1 MTIYSISMCG
11 QKTLR
16 WRCGTELVQAYRP
29 HKTSS
34 MRMRYEA
41 HPAIYFWWTAH
52 TRKAGDVNRIRTIL
66 PDLVSRA
73 HQVYTDMPTNILPHS
88 LTAQFLSGSSNW
100 RSEGFPKVLDTIK
113 QTAVQPLRPTM
124 NNLRLF
130 KSEAEIR
137 NMRKA
142 GQASA
147 RAFTEAMRKGFGTER
162 ELWAFLDYRF
172 KMLGCDGSAYVPV
185 VAGGK
190 VRLNV
195 GALRRLLMVPECVKH
210 TLCPQR

>member
-1 MTIYSISMCG
+1 
-11 QKTLR
+11 
-16 WRCGTELVQAYRP
+16 
-29 HKTSS
+29 
-34 MRMRYEA
+34 
-41 HPAIYFWWTAH
+41 
-52 TRKAGDVNRIRTIL
+52 
-66 PDLVSRA
+66 
-73 HQVYTDMPTNILPHS
+73 
-88 LTAQFLSGSSNW
+88 
-100 RSEGFPKVLDTIK
+100 
-113 QTAVQPLRPTM
+113 M

-147 RAFTEAMRKGFGTER
+147 RAFTEAMRKEFKTEK

-190 VRLNV
+190 VRPNV
-195 GALRRLLMVPECVKH
+195 DALMRLLTVPECVKH
-210 TLCPQR
+210 TLCPQRQCLEVIYPHHILSASFSNPSIAKTSLSLLMRVA